1 LTDGKPLIVLLEN
14 NKNIKIETI
23 MDQKEVLTVLKK
35 IKTDL
40 QKKYS
45 IEKLGVFGSFARNT
59 QTDQSDLD
67 IVVEM
72 NNPSMFDLIGIKQ
85 DIEERFNKKVDIVR
99 LREKMNKYLK
109 HRIEREAK
117 YV

>member
-1 LTDGKPLIVLLEN
+1 
-14 NKNIKIETI
+14 
-23 MDQKEVLTVLKK
+23 MDQKEILTILKQ
-35 IKTDL
+35 IKMDL

-85 DIEERFNKKVDIVR
+85 EIEEKLNKKVDIVR
-99 LREKMNKYLK
+99 IREKMNKFLK
-109 HRIEREAK
+109 QRIESEAK